1 MGDNVK
7 FDIEAQNKTDKAFAS
22 VKKNLAGAESGFGSL
37 QKVALG
43 IGAAAGGIYAMAK
56 GVQVVTEAANV
67 QREAEAQLNAVLET
81 TGHAAG
87 YNLEQLQ
94 GMASGLQSVTT
105 FGDEAILSGM
115 SILATFKEV
124 KGEAF
129 EAATKAALDMS
140 TVMKQ
145 DLKSS
150 MVQLGK
156 ALNDPL
162 KGMTALSKVGV
173 SFTDEQKE
181 LVATLMEEGRV
192 MEAQKVILDELK
204 GEFGGAAEAVAKT
217 FGGALKQLKGVWGDL
232 LETIGFAIT
241 DNEVFV
247 ALINKAKEFII
258 ELTPQVGALVQKFAD
273 WIGPVDQLDEKIQIF
288 KETIEMLL
296 WPLKQAASLM
306 NTVGEFIGTTAG
318 RLIYGEIS
326 SPAVAAAGG
335 GSFQSGLSSS
345 GMSESAHDKR
355 FSPTSS
361 GGVAT
366 TGPSSR
372 FDSFDVGT
380 GPAGLPKDGLFY
392 GHKGEIVLNPSESK
406 AARSGGGNTWN
417 ITIAPT
423 FMTGDRGAA
432 RAVATEIR
440 TVLNDLNKRWGG

>member
-1 MGDNVK
+1 LGDNVK
-7 FDIEAQNKTDKAFAS
+7 FDIQAQNKTDKAFAS
-22 VKKNLAGAESGFGSL
+22 VKKNLAGAEKGFGSF
-37 QKVALG
+37 QKAALG
-43 IGAAAGGIYAMAK
+43 IGAAVGGLYAMAK
-56 GVQVVTEAANV
+56 GVEVVTEAANV
-67 QREAEAQLNAVLET
+67 QRDAEAKLNAVLTT
-81 TGHAAG
+81 TGQAAG
-87 YNLEQLQ
+87 FNLQQLQ

-105 FGDEAILSGM
+105 FGDETILSGM
-115 SILATFKEV
+115 SILATFKEI
-124 KGEAF
+124 KGDAF
-129 EAATKAALDMS
+129 EAATAAALDMS
-140 TVMKQ
+140 VVMEQ

-162 KGMTALSKVGV
+162 KGMTALSRVGV

-217 FGGALKQLKGVWGDL
+217 FGGALTQLKGVWGDL

-241 DNEVFV
+241 DNQVFV
-247 ALINKAKEFII
+247 ELIHKAKAYII

-273 WIGPVDQLDEKIQIF
+273 WIGPVDELDAKIATF

-296 WPLKQAASLM
+296 WPLKKAAALM

-318 RLIYGEIS
+318 RLIYGELS
-326 SPAVAAAGG
+326 SPGGGGGTPAMAPAGG

-345 GMSESAHDKR
+345 SGSSFSAG
-355 FSPTSS
+355 S
-361 GGVAT
+361 GASG
-366 TGPSSR
+366 R

-380 GPAGLPKDGLFY
+380 GPAGLPSDGLFY
-392 GHKGEIVLNPSESK
+392 GHKGEIVLNPAESK
-406 AARSGGGNTWN
+406 AARSGGGGDTYN

-423 FMTGDRGAA
+423 FMTGDRSAA
-432 RAVATEIR
+432 RTVATELR
-440 TVLNDLNKRWGG
+440 TVLNDLSKRWGG